1 MTHGD
6 QNRVRMTAQVRD
18 TDLESVT
25 RVGAGG
31 NWEYRER

>member
-6 QNRVRMTAQVRD
+6 QNRVRMRAQVRD

-25 RVGAGG
+25 KVGAGG
-31 NWEYRER
+31 NWESRER